1 MNLLHGAQTCINING
16 TPTQYFQCK
25 RGLRQGDP
33 LSPFLFDLVTD
44 ILCQIMNR
52 GTDLNLIQGLGPR
65 LSNGHKC
72 SHSLYADDTI
82 FFLPANSGI
91 IENVTW
97 ALVAFESL
105 TGIKIN
111 YDKTEMVPMNL
122 TEDESHQYAALIGC
136 NISHFLIK
144 YLGLPLHDR
153 TLKVSDWDEVVVKV
167 QNKLAN

>member
-1 MNLLHGAQTCINING
+1 
-16 TPTQYFQCK
+16 
-25 RGLRQGDP
+25 
-33 LSPFLFDLVTD
+33 
-44 ILCQIMNR
+44 MNR

-122 TEDESHQYAALIGC
+122 TEDESH
-136 NISHFLIK
+136 
-144 YLGLPLHDR
+144 
-153 TLKVSDWDEVVVKV
+153 
-167 QNKLAN
+167 

>member
-1 MNLLHGAQTCINING
+1 V
-16 TPTQYFQCK
+16 F
-25 RGLRQGDP
+25 
-33 LSPFLFDLVTD
+33 SF
-44 ILCQIMNR
+44 
-52 GTDLNLIQGLGPR
+52 
-65 LSNGHKC
+65 
-72 SHSLYADDTI
+72 LYADDTI

-105 TGIKIN
+105 TGIMIN
-111 YDKTEMVPMNL
+111 YDKTEMVLMNL

-144 YLGLPLHDR
+144 YLGLPLHVR
-153 TLKVSDWDEVVVKV
+153 TLRVSDWDEVVVKV